1 MVITSWLVSVRAERR
16 GEYSASRVHGD
27 MIAKESFQAVPLFYF
42 GQLGQEG
49 GQKAVDGFVLFFC
62 HQTGNLLTNLAARG
76 GLADERAFLKGCIR
90 MVRFISILILDA
102 KWLMVLRMEILC
114 GVGVKRRK

>member
-49 GQKAVDGFVLFFC
+49 GQKAVDGFVLFFLPPNR
-62 HQTGNLLTNLAARG
+62 QPAYEFSGTWWFSG
-76 GLADERAFLKGCIR
+76 
-90 MVRFISILILDA
+90 
-102 KWLMVLRMEILC
+102 
-114 GVGVKRRK
+114 